1 MNGFTTKFRIVYV
14 RYQLLNVRY
23 FKVILQPTL
32 FLLTPNSL
40 NIFLESVYILLHDFA
55 KLIPNRWQKK
65 GGRDPCGRTKYKD
78 NNILYI

>member
-55 KLIPNRWQKK
+55 KLIPIRWQKK
-65 GGRDPCGRTKYKD
+65 GGGDPCGRTKYKD